1 MDWSV
6 LLTEDKLA
14 AAASRPVTIFLHGAA
29 VHLEP
34 QPDGILL
41 RVVPDWAVIEA
52 SMQSPAW
59 RSPDRQAG

>member
-1 MDWSV
+1 MDWQV

-41 RVVPDWAVIEA
+41 RVVPDWAVVEA
-52 SMQSPAW
+52 SRPSPAW
-59 RSPDRQAG
+59 RPPGSQAG